1 MQSASGIRRVPDD
14 DEVGIVG
21 DEVRVEGEPIGHVKD
36 VPTDANPGRSQSSF
50 GLGELGVDD
59 DCVTRFEGGDQRE
72 SLCSTCGGQHHVGRH
87 PVHGRQ
93 GLATRRGIGV
103 TGPVML
109 GGDDGVAKPLRRLT
123 HAHVDGQVD
132 QTVGDVTIPVMVEIG
147 LNDLITSAL
156 VELRHLAGKPRCL
169 GGLTGP
175 VQVQVGRLNRGPAQ
189 PRRISQSP
197 LGAVGAVGHRD
208 VPRRVEVGQRSRRGA
223 VKFVTN
229 DTDGVT
235 CSDAV
240 PHREPLCHGRI
251 HRQHASHLVPV
262 KVTAQIQQ
270 PGALGDDRHPGLSVG
285 PYVVRQLRVGFQ
297 IGGMHLRKAASQIQS
312 LDAVRKAP
320 IRKGINVDD
329 PEPCR
334 YQHLGGLGVPE
345 GEGPSGEHTHK
356 RRLTE
361 WMALPAG
368 GFQGSGGVPRLDV
381 EVGGSGSQIHDSV
394 KIDVFGNEVP
404 QPGNL
409 GRGVFPFPRWH
420 QTEVARR
427 HKDRLGTRDLTEHRD
442 AQLG

>member
-1 MQSASGIRRVPDD
+1 M
-14 DEVGIVG
+14 
-21 DEVRVEGEPIGHVKD
+21 
-36 VPTDANPGRSQSSF
+36 
-50 GLGELGVDD
+50 
-59 DCVTRFEGGDQRE
+59 
-72 SLCSTCGGQHHVGRH
+72 
-87 PVHGRQ
+87 HGRQ

-251 HRQHASHLVPV
+251 HR
-262 KVTAQIQQ
+262 
-270 PGALGDDRHPGLSVG
+270 
-285 PYVVRQLRVGFQ
+285 
-297 IGGMHLRKAASQIQS
+297 
-312 LDAVRKAP
+312 
-320 IRKGINVDD
+320 
-329 PEPCR
+329 
-334 YQHLGGLGVPE
+334 
-345 GEGPSGEHTHK
+345 
-356 RRLTE
+356 
-361 WMALPAG
+361 
-368 GFQGSGGVPRLDV
+368 
-381 EVGGSGSQIHDSV
+381 
-394 KIDVFGNEVP
+394 
-404 QPGNL
+404 
-409 GRGVFPFPRWH
+409 
-420 QTEVARR
+420 
-427 HKDRLGTRDLTEHRD
+427 
-442 AQLG
+442 